1 MNKKKIAKRT
11 GSILLAALVLA
22 GSAAA
27 LPSFVPET
35 GITANAAVTLKYGN
49 FDYTVSDNKVTIKQ
63 YRGTDSYVNIPST
76 INGYPV
82 KYIGSSAYS
91 PFYNNK
97 NITEVIIPYGVEK
110 IGNMAFQ
117 YCSNLKRITIPNSV
131 TELGYQLTFSNCSSL
146 ESITIPSGVT
156 KIPQNTFSNC
166 TSLKTVKLPDTITE
180 IGQNAF
186 SNCNSLTIYG
196 KRGTIAETYAKNNG
210 IPFIDNSKIAV
221 TKVTLNKTS
230 AKLYKG
236 QSITLTATVA
246 PSNATNKAVT
256 WKTSDSSIATVSGGK
271 VTAKKAGTATITAE
285 TVNGIKATCKVTV
298 QIGVTKITL
307 NKTAATIKKGET
319 LKIKATVSPS
329 NAVNKAVTWTS
340 SNTKVATVSDGTVT
354 AKGLGTATITAK
366 TANGTNATCTLNV
379 VGNDYVI
386 VTGLIMNKSN
396 ITMGQNETYALNANV
411 YPPNATNKTV
421 NWSSSDSNVVTVSAD
436 GKITA
441 KKNGTAVIFARSADG
456 KKTTCNVTV
465 KNAPTSVSVTQTS
478 MTLKVGQ
485 KGSLSFTLPDGC
497 GCGKCVFS
505 SSDSSVV
512 KMLKTLDNA
521 TFKAVKKGTAYI
533 TAKTYNGKEAKC
545 KITVI

>member
-1 MNKKKIAKRT
+1 MKKKKIAKRT

-63 YRGTDSYVNIPST
+63 YRGTDSYVNIPSM
-76 INGYPV
+76 IDGYPV

-97 NITEVIIPYGVEK
+97 SIKEVIIPYGVEK
-110 IGNMAFQ
+110 IGNQAFH

-131 TELGYQLTFSNCSSL
+131 TDLGYQLTFSGCSSL

-156 KIPQNTFSNC
+156 KIPKNTFSNC

-210 IPFIDNSKIAV
+210 IPFIDNSKFAV

-236 QSITLTATVA
+236 QSITLTATIA

-298 QIGVTKITL
+298 TNYIKL
-307 NKTAATIKKGET
+307 NKDSISLGKGET
-319 LKIKATVSPS
+319 FKLTADKTVNWRTS
-329 NAVNKAVTWTS
+329 NS
-340 SNTKVATVSDGTVT
+340 KVATV
-354 AKGLGTATITAK
+354 K
-366 TANGTNATCTLNV
+366 N
-379 VGNDYVI
+379 
-386 VTGLIMNKSN
+386 
-396 ITMGQNETYALNANV
+396 
-411 YPPNATNKTV
+411 
-421 NWSSSDSNVVTVSAD
+421 

-441 KKNGTAVIFARSADG
+441 KKAGTVTITAKTSNGKTA
-456 KKTTCNVTV
+456 TCKVTV
-465 KNAPTSVSVTQTS
+465 KNAPSKVTLNKKTLTLKKGKS
-478 MTLKVGQ
+478 ATLKV
-485 KGSLSFTLPDGC
+485 SLPKNTASYKKTFTSSNN
-497 GCGKCVFS
+497 KIATVS
-505 SSDSSVV
+505 SSG
-512 KMLKTLDNA
+512 K
-521 TFKAVKKGTAYI
+521 I
-533 TAKTYNGKEAKC
+533 TAKKAGTVTITIKTFNGKTAKC
-545 KITVI
+545 KVTVKK

>member
-1 MNKKKIAKRT
+1 MTEIGWYAFE
-11 GSILLAALVLA
+11 GCS
-22 GSAAA
+22 S
-27 LPSFVPET
+27 
-35 GITANAAVTLKYGN
+35 LKS
-49 FDYTVSDNKVTIKQ
+49 V
-63 YRGTDSYVNIPST
+63 
-76 INGYPV
+76 
-82 KYIGSSAYS
+82 
-91 PFYNNK
+91 
-97 NITEVIIPYGVEK
+97 
-110 IGNMAFQ
+110 
-117 YCSNLKRITIPNSV
+117 TIPNSV
-131 TELGYQLTFSNCSSL
+131 TSIGSWAFEDCSSL
-146 ESITIPSGVT
+146 KSVTIPKSV
-156 KIPQNTFSNC
+156 
-166 TSLKTVKLPDTITE
+166 TE
-180 IGQNAF
+180 IGEYAF
-186 SNCNSLTIYG
+186 GYNRDNNTYEYVKIDGFTIYG
-196 KRGTIAETYAKNNG
+196 EKGTAAEQYAKDNG
-210 IPFIDNSKIAV
+210 FKFVVKGSTDVAA
-221 TKVTLNKTS
+221 TGVTLSKTS
-230 AKLYKG
+230 LTLDKGKTAKL
-236 QSITLTATVA
+236 
-246 PSNATNKAVT
+246 
-256 WKTSDSSIATVSGGK
+256 
-271 VTAKKAGTATITAE
+271 TATITPADATDKTISWLTSDK
-285 TVNGIKATCKVTV
+285 TVATVKNGTVTAVGKGTCNIYAKSTNGKKATCKVTVTEPV

-329 NAVNKAVTWTS
+329 NATNKTVTWTS
-340 SNTKVATVSDGTVT
+340 SNTKAATVSDGTVT

-366 TANGTNATCTLNV
+366 TANGTNATCTINV

-441 KKNGTAVIFARSADG
+441 KKNGTAVIFARSVDG

>member
-82 KYIGSSAYS
+82 KYIGSSAAS

-97 NITEVIIPYGVEK
+97 SIREVIIPYGVEK

-131 TELGYQLTFSNCSSL
+131 TELGYQLTFSDCSSL

-236 QSITLTATVA
+236 QSITLTATIA

-298 QIGVTKITL
+298 TNYIKL
-307 NKTAATIKKGET
+307 NKDSISLGKGET
-319 LKIKATVSPS
+319 FKL
-329 NAVNKAVTWTS
+329 
-340 SNTKVATVSDGTVT
+340 T
-354 AKGLGTATITAK
+354 A
-366 TANGTNATCTLNV
+366 
-379 VGNDYVI
+379 D
-386 VTGLIMNKSN
+386 
-396 ITMGQNETYALNANV
+396 
-411 YPPNATNKTV
+411 KTV
-421 NWSSSDSNVVTVSAD
+421 NWRTSNSKIVTVDKNGNIKAVGE
-436 GKITA
+436 GKAWVTA
-441 KKNGTAVIFARSADG
+441 KASNGAESAC
-456 KKTTCNVTV
+456 TVTV
-465 KNAPTSVSVTQTS
+465 KKAPTWVLLSKGVLTI
-478 MTLKVGQ
+478 KVGQ
-485 KGSLSFTLPDGC
+485 KASLSANVAKDAACATRTFRT
-497 GCGKCVFS
+497 S
-505 SSDSSVV
+505 NSSVV
-512 KMLKTLDNA
+512 KMTKTYW
-521 TFKAVKKGTAYI
+521 TGEFVGVKPGVAYV
-533 TAKTYNGKEAKC
+533 TVRTYNGIEKSC
-545 KITVI
+545 KVTVTK